1 MTTPALR
8 CALRAAPSD
17 RPPQQAE
24 RTYLHPGQLAAL
36 DGPGLLT
43 TILGSCVG
51 VCLHDPEARVGGL
64 NHFLLPSQGGGDSA
78 RYGDVAMPR
87 LVELVE
93 QMGGRRSR
101 MVATIVGGACVLDG
115 FRGRAAELGQS
126 NVRLA
131 RIALDAMGI
140 AIIAEHVGGTRG
152 RRVVFEPVSGEI
164 TVHVL
169 QGAE

>member
-1 MTTPALR
+1 MTPVSQ
-8 CALRAAPSD
+8 CALAV
-17 RPPQQAE
+17 PPVLPPYPRAE

-36 DGPGLLT
+36 SRPGLLT

-64 NHFLLPSQGGGDSA
+64 NHFLLPTDGTGASA

-87 LVELVE
+87 LVELIE
-93 QMGGRRSR
+93 RMGGRRAR
-101 MVATIVGGACVLDG
+101 MVATIVGGACVLDA

-131 RIALDAMGI
+131 RISLAAMGI
-140 AIIAEHVGGTRG
+140 TIVAEHVGGTRG
-152 RRVVFEPVSGEI
+152 RRVVFEPFSGDLA
-164 TVHVL
+164 VHEL
-169 QGAE
+169 QGAA